1 MLMDSVKVGFK
12 KGIET
17 TWMLAKVI
25 VPVYFIIT
33 FLQYT
38 PVIDWIAET
47 FRPIMA
53 LFNLPGEAAIILVL
67 GNVLNLYAA
76 VGAMSVIQLSTLEIT
91 TIAIMLSFSHS
102 LLIETAVTKKL
113 GIGVTKVVLIRVGL
127 AVATGIVFGR
137 VGMLL

>member
-1 MLMDSVKVGFK
+1 MDSVKVGFK